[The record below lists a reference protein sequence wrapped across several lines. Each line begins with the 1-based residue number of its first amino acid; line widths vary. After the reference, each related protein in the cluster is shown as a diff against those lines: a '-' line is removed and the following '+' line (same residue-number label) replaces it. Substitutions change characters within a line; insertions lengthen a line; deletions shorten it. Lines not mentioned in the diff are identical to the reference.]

1 VTIRETSRAVA
12 IGVGLHDGGD
22 FHPRTHHSSDGEMVA
37 GDLLPGD
44 QDVGTVKG
52 GRHLLF

>member
-22 FHPRTHHSSDGEMVA
+22 FHPRTDHGSNAAIVA
-37 GDLLPGD
+37 GKLLPGD
-44 QDVGTVKG
+44 KDVGTVRG
-52 GRHLLF
+52 GHCLLF